1 MFTHHSALIACMV
14 MVAGADRVMDD
25 SELQMIGNLVKQLPI
40 FRDYDID
47 DLTSDARRCGVILQ
61 EEDGLQKA
69 LAAITEALP
78 ERLRETAYVVACDVA
93 AANGVVADTE
103 ARMLELLRQRL
114 RLGRL
119 VSAAIER
126 AARARFITLERA
138 RF

>member
-1 MFTHHSALIACMV
+1 MFTHHAALIACMV
-14 MVAGADRVMDD
+14 LVAGADREMED
-25 SELQMIGNLVKQLPI
+25 SELKAIGDLVKQLPV

-47 DLTSDARRCGVILQ
+47 GLLDDARRCAAILQ
-61 EEDGLQKA
+61 EEDGLHKA
-69 LAAITEALP
+69 LDAVAEALP
-78 ERLRETAYVVACDVA
+78 GRLRETAYVVACDVA

-126 AARARFITLERA
+126 AARARHMTLGGV
-138 RF
+138 

>member
-14 MVAGADRVMDD
+14 LVAGADRVMDD
-25 SELQMIGNLVKQLPI
+25 SELQMIGNLVQRLPV
-40 FRDYDID
+40 FRDYDINE
-47 DLTSDARRCGVILQ
+47 LTDDARRCGTILQ
-61 EEDGLQKA
+61 REDGLQQA
-69 LAAITEALP
+69 LAAIAEALP
-78 ERLRETAYVVACDVA
+78 DRLRETAYVVACDVA

-126 AARARFITLERA
+126 AARARHITLEQA
-138 RF
+138 RI

>member
-1 MFTHHSALIACMV
+1 MFTHHAALIASMV
-14 MVAGADRVMDD
+14 LVAGSDRVMDD
-25 SELQMIGNLVKQLPI
+25 SELQMIGNLVQRLPV

-47 DLTSDARRCGVILQ
+47 NLTDDARRCGTILQ

-69 LAAITEALP
+69 LAAIAAALP
-78 ERLRETAYVVACDVA
+78 DRLRETAYVVACDVA
-93 AANGVVADTE
+93 AANGVVDQTE

-126 AARARFITLERA
+126 AARARHITLEQA
-138 RF
+138 HI

>member
-47 DLTSDARRCGVILQ
+47 DLTSDARRCGTILQ

-126 AARARFITLERA
+126 AARARFITLERS